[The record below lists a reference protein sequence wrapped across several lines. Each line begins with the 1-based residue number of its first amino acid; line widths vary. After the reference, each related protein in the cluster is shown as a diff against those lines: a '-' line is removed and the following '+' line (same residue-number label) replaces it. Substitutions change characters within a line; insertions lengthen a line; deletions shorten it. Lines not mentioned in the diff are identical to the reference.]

1 MSEKVYTLTI
11 TLGGSVPEEDQQD
24 QLLATLLKL
33 ITDYKAALGGSSLA
47 VTSVEE
53 V

>member
-1 MSEKVYTLTI
+1 MEKVYTVTVA
-11 TLGGSVPEEDQQD
+11 LGGNVPEDDQQA
-24 QLLATLLKL
+24 QLLATLIKL
-33 ITDYKAALGGSSLA
+33 ITDYKASVGGSSLA